1 MADEVQIKFGADLGG
16 ALSALTTLKQ
26 AVTGA
31 VAPVAQFKT
40 AFADAGAAIKQ
51 NSAAAAAAFK
61 ADMQSMVAERAI
73 SLRQALA
80 LDAEYN
86 AQRSD
91 LERYG
96 REKLLAGEALSLGEK
111 SKTYAELVAMSARYS
126 EQLAQDQTRIAAA
139 ARREADRLAQP
150 YRQAFDAIGAGWR
163 SAVIGLVEGTMNF
176 QTAALRVAQSV
187 ERGFIAMAQTTLS
200 RAAAGPLASLLGLAA
215 PAAGEGVG
223 DVLGSAVS
231 RFISGAPTQLGE
243 AAATTANTAA
253 LAANTAA
260 LGAVTAAL
268 GASAAAGG
276 ASALGSV
283 GSAASLAGGT
293 AELGSAASGG
303 GLFGLLGS
311 LFAFTRGGIVP
322 SAARG
327 WALPNFAG
335 ATPAL
340 LHAREMVLPAPI
352 SEGLQSML
360 AQGGVNGPGGGDMH
374 LHFHGPSDGPAVER
388 WFAGL
393 MARHPGVVR
402 NMLRSN
408 ALTPRTI

>member
-1 MADEVQIKFGADLGG
+1 LADEVQLKFSADLGG
-16 ALSALTTLKQ
+16 ALSSIAALKQ
-26 AVTGA
+26 AVTGV
-31 VAPVAQFKT
+31 VAPVAQLKG
-40 AFADAGAAIKQ
+40 AFAEASAAIQ
-51 NSAAAAAAFK
+51 QSSSTAIARFK

-73 SLRQALA
+73 SLRQALGF
-80 LDAEYN
+80 DADYT
-86 AQRSD
+86 AQRAD
-91 LERYG
+91 LEREDL
-96 REKLLAGEALSLGEK
+96 RNILAGEALTLDRK
-111 SKTYAELVAMSARYS
+111 SQTYEQLVALSQRYS
-126 EQLAQDQTRIAAA
+126 AQLAADQARMAVVAA
-139 ARREADRLAQP
+139 READLMARP

-187 ERGFIAMAQTTLS
+187 ERGFITMAQTTLS
-200 RAAAGPLASLLGLAA
+200 RAAAGPLAALLGQAA

-223 DVLGSAVS
+223 DVLGNAVS
-231 RFISGAPTQLGE
+231 RWIFGAPTKLGE

-268 GASAAAGG
+268 GASAAAGSAG
-276 ASALGSV
+276 AV
-283 GSAASLAGGT
+283 GGAAALAGGT
-293 AELGSAASGG
+293 AAAGAAAGGG
-303 GLFGLLGS
+303 GLFGFLGS
-311 LFAFTRGGIVP
+311 LFAFGRGGIVP

-352 SEGLQSML
+352 SEGLQRL
-360 AQGGVNGPGGGDMH
+360 IGEGGGGGDMH

-388 WFAGL
+388 WFTGL
-393 MARHPGVVR
+393 MARNPGVVR

-408 ALTPRTI
+408 ALTPRTL